1 MKQFLLLAFLLI
13 FSLQTQ
19 AQKLVDPTTVTIAR
33 DEYGVPH
40 IFAPTDA
47 GVAYGLAWAN
57 AEDAFDR
64 MQELL
69 LISKGLMGK
78 HSGKEGAAGD
88 FFAHA
93 IGARELVDRLYDT
106 DELSPAY
113 KKYLTGYCEGI
124 NAYAAKYPKEVL
136 VKKAFPISPKDVVTA
151 YTVAFAALSGVA
163 GAVGEAVEGEFNQK
177 KFGLGSNAFALGST
191 MTTDGNTYLC
201 TNPHFLIEGAFS
213 FYEAHLCSEEGLN
226 ITGAI
231 FQGGTSIF
239 MGNNKHLGWGHT
251 YNHFDGVDV
260 FELKMHPKKKNW
272 YELDGE
278 WKKLEKRKVWLKV
291 KLGKLLTLPIPQ
303 TTYWSEFG
311 PTIKSKNGKYYGIRS
326 HAYQR
331 IGAGQQFFEM
341 NKSTNFTEFKSALD
355 KQRIAMFNLVY
366 ADKDDN
372 LYYLTNGF
380 IPIKDSTVNWTEVQ
394 AGDSSEKLWTKIY
407 PIDSLPQVFNPDC
420 DYIFNTNNTPF
431 NATCA
436 EENDNPQ
443 RLPQYVDIR
452 PGDNNRAERFQ
463 ELIST
468 KEQFS
473 YDDFKNIKYDSKFPA
488 SSHFLE
494 TMEVMRQINPT
505 KYPAISDA
513 IQLLQGWKGDI
524 HLESTSATILA
535 LTIDNI
541 FRERK
546 YGDEVFVT
554 GVDVDEKLLVSSI
567 RKAKEYL
574 FKHHNQL
581 EVPLKKL
588 QRFVRNGKDYP
599 VDGFSDVLMANYAAP
614 YKDGKYRII
623 FGDTYI
629 HFASFNSE
637 GVEKIETLLP
647 FGTHRNV
654 EKYTDQLPMYNARQT
669 KTMSLDKETV
679 LKTAIKVYHPQ

>member
-1 MKQFLLLAFLLI
+1 MKHFLFTFLLLFT
-13 FSLQTQ
+13 LQTQ
-19 AQKLVDPTTVTIAR
+19 AQNIVDPSTVTIAR

-69 LISKGLMGK
+69 LMSKGMLAK

-93 IGARELVDRLYDT
+93 IGARELVDKLYDT
-106 DELSPAY
+106 DELSDAY
-113 KKYLTGYCEGI
+113 KTYLKGFCEGI
-124 NAYAAKYPKEVL
+124 NAYAAAHPKEVF
-136 VKKAFPISPKDVVTA
+136 VKKAFPIHPKDVVTT
-151 YTVAFAALSGVA
+151 YTIAFSALSGVA
-163 GAVGEAVEGEFNQK
+163 GAVGEAVDGEFNK
-177 KFGLGSNAFALGST
+177 KSFGLGSNAFALGST
-191 MTTDGNTYLC
+191 KTTDGNTYLC
-201 TNPHFLIEGAFS
+201 TNPHFLIEGVFS

-239 MGNNKHLGWGHT
+239 MGNNEHLAWGKT
-251 YNHFDGVDV
+251 YNHFDGVDI
-260 FELKMHPKKKNW
+260 FELKMHPKKKNV

-278 WKKLEKRKVWLKV
+278 WKKLEKRKIWLKV
-291 KLGKLLTLPIPQ
+291 KLGKFLTLPVPQ

-326 HAYQR
+326 HAYER
-331 IGAGQQFFEM
+331 IGAGQQFYEM
-341 NKSTNFTEFKSALD
+341 NKATNFKEFKAALD

-380 IPIKDSTVNWTEVQ
+380 IPQKDPTVNWKEVQ
-394 AGDSSEKLWTKIY
+394 SGATSEKLWTQIY
-407 PIDSLPQVFNPDC
+407 PLDSLPQVLNPSC
-420 DYIFNTNNTPF
+420 GYVFNTNNTPF

-436 EENDNPQ
+436 EENDNPK
-443 RLPQYVDIR
+443 RLPSYVDVR

-463 ELIST
+463 ELISG
-468 KEQFS
+468 KEHFN
-473 YDDFKNIKYDSKFPA
+473 YDDFKAMKFDAQFPA
-488 SSHFLE
+488 SSNFLE
-494 TMEVMRQINPT
+494 TMKVMRQINAS

-513 IQLLQGWKGDI
+513 IELLQQWKGDI

-541 FRERK
+541 FREKK
-546 YGDEVFVT
+546 YGDEVFVL
-554 GVDVDEKLLVSSI
+554 GVDVDEKLLVRSI

-574 FKHHNQL
+574 YKHHQKL

-588 QRFVRNGKDYP
+588 QRFVRHGKDYP
-599 VDGFSDVLMANYAAP
+599 VSGFSDVLMANYAAP

-629 HFASFNSE
+629 HFVSFNSG

-654 EKYTDQLPMYNARQT
+654 EKYTDQLPMYNAHQT
-669 KTMSLDKETV
+669 KTMTLDKEKV
-679 LKTAIKVYHPQ
+679 LKTAIKVYNPQ